1 MTHIEQTIGGL
12 WELLRADS
20 PVGARARRRAAAT
33 SAMGV
38 ALLAMLVAVGLAG
51 VVLVIAAMVG
61 TAALLLAAAALLRR
75 HGGRL
80 RGVGAQL
87 RARGSTGTRHA
98 ARVAGDWSRRG
109 AAWSVPIARRATSET
124 SERIRS
130 AQGRA
135 SSAGRSL
142 LTATAKSA
150 AEARGAAASFRPQ
163 ARASADVD
171 ERRSAVRANAV
182 GVQLRR
188 ERDFAAAAEQH
199 RIALAV
205 FRTLGDRRAEALTLN
220 NLALAVE
227 HAGDGR
233 ALELFEESATI
244 LGELGDEEHE
254 GQVIANL
261 AVAFRRR
268 GQEQES
274 DEALE
279 TALGKLNPQSNA
291 YRKAERLRRAS

>member
-1 MTHIEQTIGGL
+1 MTQIDQTIGEL

-20 PVGARARRRAAAT
+20 PEGARARRRAAAT

-38 ALLAMLVAVGLAG
+38 AILAMLVAVGLAG
-51 VVLVIAAMVG
+51 VVLVIVAMV
-61 TAALLLAAAALLRR
+61 AAGAGLLSAGAFLRR

-80 RGVGAQL
+80 RSLSAQL
-87 RARGSTGTRHA
+87 GTRGSTTARRVLA
-98 ARVAGDWSRRG
+98 AAGIWSRRT
-109 AAWSVPIARRATSET
+109 AAWAVPVARRAASET
-124 SERIRS
+124 SAHIRS

-150 AEARGAAASFRPQ
+150 AEARSAAGSARDR
-163 ARASADVD
+163 ARASVVVD
-171 ERRSAVRANAV
+171 QRRQAVRANTL

-188 ERDFAAAAEQH
+188 EGDFAAAAEQH
-199 RIALAV
+199 QRALAL
-205 FRTLGDRRAEALTLN
+205 FRNVGDRRAEALTLN
-220 NLALAVE
+220 TLALALE
-227 HAGDGR
+227 RSGDPR
-233 ALELFEESATI
+233 AIELFEDAATI
-244 LGELGDEEHE
+244 LGELGDEESE

-261 AVAFRRR
+261 ALAFRRR
-268 GQEQES
+268 GQQEES

-279 TALGKLNPQSNA
+279 AALTKLEPQSNA